1 MCSIL
6 HLFIVYFIYC
16 SSRIFSTL
24 IPLNLF
30 SFDRLKIGWST
41 GRPDVPLSPK
51 EQEAIKNVIRRNE
64 LLEMAERQRVGKL
77 VERVENIKSRAAET
91 GPKNCRMCGQAF
103 GLLVGPSKLICDDC
117 RKPVC
122 SKCCIDLNSR
132 SPTKR

>member
-1 MCSIL
+1 MYL
-6 HLFIVYFIYC
+6 HVKTFIFIY
-16 SSRIFSTL
+16 
-24 IPLNLF
+24 
-30 SFDRLKIGWST
+30 RLKIGWST

-132 SPTKR
+132 SPNKR